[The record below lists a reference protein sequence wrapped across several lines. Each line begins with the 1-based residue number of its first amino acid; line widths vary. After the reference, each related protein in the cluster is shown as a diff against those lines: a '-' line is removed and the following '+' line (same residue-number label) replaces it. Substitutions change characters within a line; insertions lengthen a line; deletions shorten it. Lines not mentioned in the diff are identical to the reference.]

1 MAGSADDRIVVRK
14 VTDVHANWSEHE
26 SDTPGKFSFQL
37 ILDDGAEEQVVR
49 PSPEAAKVLLK
60 LLTSGDEVFFD
71 TERRALAVRDV
82 D

>member
-1 MAGSADDRIVVRK
+1 MADTADDRILIRK

-37 ILDDGAEEQVVR
+37 ILDDGAEEQLLR
-49 PSPEAAKVLLK
+49 PSTDAAKVILK
-60 LLTSGDEVFFD
+60 LLTSGKDVYFD
-71 TERRALAVRDV
+71 TERRALAIRDV